1 MKAIRPLMLATA
13 LALAGV
19 ASAFGDPLGGSS
31 SGGELW
37 TGPNMINPGSRFQ
50 LDTIQPGRPLAPDGS
65 LSAPP
70 SLGQPGPLSPSP
82 GVGMQPEP
90 RRGVDL
96 ERLRPGAPSIPTGR
110 DIYGRDVY
118 GCQGKVV
125 TPAQQIGS
133 DKTFCGYGRR

>member
-1 MKAIRPLMLATA
+1 MLATA
-13 LALAGV
+13 LVVVEVAR
-19 ASAFGDPLGGSS
+19 ASADPLGSSS
-31 SGGELW
+31 SGSELW

-50 LDTIQPGRPLAPDGS
+50 LNTIQPGRPLTPDGS

-70 SLGQPGPLSPSP
+70 SLGQPGPLSPSL
-82 GVGMQPEP
+82 GVGLQPEP